1 MAYVLAFPPSA
12 SISPR
17 DIQEDA
23 RPPGHSSA
31 SSSSAY
37 YPHSSN
43 HPHTSQEMGKSD
55 KGPISVDI
63 VVASDTLVLRGT
75 GVDVAPALLSGNVV
89 LNLSEATSIREIS
102 LSFRGK
108 AKIPPSASES

>member
-1 MAYVLAFPPSA
+1 MAYVLAFPPPTSL
-12 SISPR
+12 SSR

-23 RPPGHSSA
+23 HPFGQSPS
-31 SSSSAY
+31 Y
-37 YPHSSN
+37 YPHSSH
-43 HPHTSQEMGKSD
+43 HPHTSQDMGRTD

-63 VVASDTLVLRGT
+63 VVSSDTLVLRGT

-89 LNLSEATSIREIS
+89 LNLTESMSIREIS

-108 AKIPPSASES
+108 ARIPPSPNES